1 MTVFARFRLSTP
13 QARQNA
19 SRACLEAPEGL
30 DVEIREPK
38 RSNPQNDRLHALL
51 ADLVRGMPF
60 YAGEAMDIDDWK
72 AVMVLALD
80 KHEGRVTRAV
90 PGLEGGVVA
99 LRRSTTRMSKAEV
112 AKLIEYCEVFMTKNG
127 IAIRDTRYAA

>member
-1 MTVFARFRLSTP
+1 MIFARFRLSTP

-19 SRACLEAPEGL
+19 SRAVLEAPAGL
-30 DVEIREPK
+30 DVEIRAPK
-38 RSNPQNDRLHALL
+38 RSNPQNARFHALL

-60 YAGEAMDIDDWK
+60 YAGEAMDIEDWK
-72 AVMVLALD
+72 TVMVLAMD
-80 KHEGRVTRAV
+80 KHEGQPSRVV

-112 AKLIEYCEVFMTKNG
+112 AKLIEYTEIFMVKNG
-127 IAIRDTRYAA
+127 IPIRDRQHAA